1 MKTDNKK
8 FHQLVLLW
16 ITDPAKFQEYIEKM
30 RPIVSKY
37 GGVGDR
43 SFQPLAVWAERMELP
58 HIVNLVHYDSKTAY
72 MDFNNDPEF
81 KRIEHLRSESTK
93 LVSYE
98 GYLRLENVLPAGLK
112 EREYNI
118 EIVNYKNGVTDAYR
132 EYETEGEGKMKD
144 YGFEVEFALDIE
156 PRPSGMKQP
165 DLVKISYFKN
175 ADDKAAFE
183 KDPMHKTI
191 EQSLYPSAID
201 SVIWISAKIHPITL
215 NN

>member
-16 ITDPAKFQEYIEKM
+16 ITHPAKFQEYIEKM
-30 RPIVSKY
+30 RPIVRKY
-37 GGVGDR
+37 GGTGDR
-43 SFQPLAVWAERMELP
+43 SFQPLAIWAEGMELP

-81 KRIEHLRSESTK
+81 KRIEYLRSESTK

-98 GYLRLENVLPAGLK
+98 GYLRFENVLSAGLK

-118 EIVNYKNGVTDAYR
+118 EIVNYKNGVADAYWK
-132 EYETEGEGKMKD
+132 YETDGETKMKQ

-156 PRPSGMKQP
+156 PKPSGIKQP
-165 DLVKISYFKN
+165 DFAKISYFKN

-191 EQSLYPSAID
+191 EQTLYPSAID
-201 SVIWISAKIHPITL
+201 SVIWISAKIHPMTL